1 LITLNGQRRI
11 EDQAPT
17 RDTFGSSKT
26 EPFHRAVVYSRLT
39 MVHAPQ
45 PPDLQAQQSAMRQLD
60 FLIGTW
66 VGSARLLRGPGT
78 VVELDQ
84 TERAEYRLD
93 GLALL
98 IEGTGRERTS
108 GAAVLQ
114 ALGIISYDDDRHTY
128 RMRAFNDG
136 RVLETDV
143 TLVEPRR
150 AISWGFVMGD
160 ISTRSVLRLDD
171 DGAWTERAELMIG
184 VQAPKTL
191 LELSV
196 YRHRAGQG

>member
-1 LITLNGQRRI
+1 
-11 EDQAPT
+11 
-17 RDTFGSSKT
+17 
-26 EPFHRAVVYSRLT
+26 
-39 MVHAPQ
+39 
-45 PPDLQAQQSAMRQLD
+45 MRQLD

-66 VGSARLLRGPGT
+66 VGSARLLRGPG
-78 VVELDQ
+78 VVGELDQ

-93 GLALL
+93 GLVLL
-98 IEGTGRERTS
+98 IEGTGRERAT
-108 GAAVLQ
+108 GNAILQ
-114 ALGIISYDDDRHTY
+114 ALGIISYDDDRETY

-136 RVLETDV
+136 RFLETDV

-150 AISWGFVMGD
+150 AISWGFVLGD

-184 VQAPKTL
+184 AQPPKTL

-196 YRHRAGQG
+196 RRQQ